1 MDTATSKSTVAV
13 VASMDSKFIKGS
25 ATVRF
30 VVFVSGLEE
39 LEDIS
44 HISSE
49 CLAPAFSAARTE
61 AIIASDT
68 DHNFFDFALEA
79 TATTAILTCLTI
91 ILGSIVE
98 GIAAATSYTI
108 LRKAAG
114 HTG

>member
-1 MDTATSKSTVAV
+1 MDTATSKSTAAV

-25 ATVRF
+25 ATVRL
-30 VVFVSGLEE
+30 VVFVRSLEE

-49 CLAPAFSAARTE
+49 CLAPDFSAARTE
-61 AIIASDT
+61 AIIASDI
-68 DHNFFDFALEA
+68 DHNFFNIALEA

-91 ILGSIVE
+91 VLGSIVE
-98 GIAAATSYTI
+98 GIAAASYTI
-108 LRKAAG
+108 RKAAG

>member
-1 MDTATSKSTVAV
+1 MDTTTSKSTVAV

-68 DHNFFDFALEA
+68 DHNFFDLSTFWQTFFNFEY
-79 TATTAILTCLTI
+79 ILVRFR
-91 ILGSIVE
+91 GQQ
-98 GIAAATSYTI
+98 
-108 LRKAAG
+108 
-114 HTG
+114 

>member
-1 MDTATSKSTVAV
+1 MDTATSKSTASV
-13 VASMDSKFIKGS
+13 VASKDSKFIKGS
-25 ATVRF
+25 ATVRI
-30 VVFVSGLEE
+30 VVFVSSLEE

-61 AIIASDT
+61 ANIASDI
-68 DHNFFDFALEA
+68 DHNFFNIALEA

-98 GIAAATSYTI
+98 GIAAASYTI
-108 LRKAAG
+108 HKAAG